1 MNKKNA
7 QLASLMYNNKSEV
20 MMDKSK
26 IFMLKNEYKAFQC
39 EAINE
44 ATKNTMSII
53 IPLELSIFV
62 NKYLK
67 FPTLSNFNTLDNLYE
82 KLIENELM

>member
-1 MNKKNA
+1 
-7 QLASLMYNNKSEV
+7 

-26 IFMLKNEYKAFQC
+26 IFMLKNEYKSFQC

-44 ATKNTMSII
+44 ATKNMMNVI

-67 FPTLSNFNTLDNLYE
+67 FPNLNTFTNLDNLFE
-82 KLIENELM
+82 KVLENELM

>member
-1 MNKKNA
+1 MNKNNV
-7 QLASLMYNNKSEV
+7 QLANLMYNTKSDV

-26 IFMLKNEYKAFQC
+26 IFMLKNEYKAYQC

-44 ATKNTMSII
+44 ATKSTMSVI

-67 FPTLSNFNTLDNLYE
+67 FPNLNNFSSLDNLYE
-82 KLIENELM
+82 KIIENELM

>member
-1 MNKKNA
+1 MNKKNIE
-7 QLASLMYNNKSEV
+7 LSNLMYNNKSNV
-20 MMDKSK
+20 LVDKTK
-26 IFMLKNEYKAFQC
+26 IFTLKNDYKAYQC

-44 ATKNTMSII
+44 ATKSTMSVI

-67 FPTLSNFNTLDNLYE
+67 FPNLNSFTSLDNLYE
-82 KLIENELM
+82 KILENELM